1 MSFTFKQGDSR
12 WAKHKYPLGNKK
24 GSTMKTSGCCPTS
37 VADLVYNLNAK
48 ILPPDCADYSS
59 KIGGATQGG
68 ASYHDTPT
76 KLMKHYGFEAR
87 TRAKMS
93 DFFADMNKGCW
104 GMLLFRS
111 GVKGNV
117 RWTSGGH
124 YVAVTGYKVANGRH
138 YVFTRDP
145 GARNHT
151 GWYCYE
157 TQIKGLVK
165 IAYTFNLPAKK
176 PTPTPT
182 KSNAEKIA
190 AKAKELA
197 YPYGTKAATAAYKG
211 GTYTTAF
218 RTAYRKAFPEL
229 PSWAKKRGPY
239 VVGAS
244 CDAFVATVLRA
255 SGVDTAY
262 PLGRGTAWSNGQM
275 EHLAKSSKF
284 YEVKPAD
291 IKAGDII
298 IYDKDSTGK
307 TGHTCICV
315 GSMVAEASYGDFY
328 GKITNTLKTRLYGK
342 AVKKVKVY
350 RAR

>member
-1 MSFTFKQGDSR
+1 MSFTFLQYDSR
-12 WAKHKYPLGNKK
+12 WAKHLFPLKNKK
-24 GSTMKTSGCCPTS
+24 GSTMSTSGCGPTS
-37 VADLVYNLNAK
+37 DADIAYNK
-48 ILPPDCADYSS
+48 YPEILPTDIADYISS
-59 KIGGATQGG
+59 IGGATQGG
-68 ASYHDTPT
+68 ATYHETT
-76 KLMKHYGFEAR
+76 IKVMKHLGFEAR

-93 DFFADMNKGCW
+93 QFFGDMNKGCW
-104 GMLLFRS
+104 GKLLFRS
-111 GVKGNV
+111 GKKGNI

-124 YVAVTGYKVANGRH
+124 YITCTAMKVVKGRH
-138 YVFTRDP
+138 FLYMRDS
-145 GARNHT
+145 GKRGHI

-157 TQIKGLVK
+157 TQMKGLIKV
-165 IAYTFNLPAKK
+165 AYTYNLPAKK

-190 AKAKELA
+190 EKAKELA
-197 YPYGTKAATAAYKG
+197 HPYGTKSATAAYPG
-211 GTYTTAF
+211 GKAVTAFTTA
-218 RTAYRKAFPEL
+218 YKKVFPSL
-229 PSWAKKRGPY
+229 PSWAMKRTPY
-239 VVGAS
+239 VKGAS

-298 IYDKDSTGK
+298 IYAKDSTGK

-315 GSMVAEASYGDFY
+315 GSMIAEASYGDFF